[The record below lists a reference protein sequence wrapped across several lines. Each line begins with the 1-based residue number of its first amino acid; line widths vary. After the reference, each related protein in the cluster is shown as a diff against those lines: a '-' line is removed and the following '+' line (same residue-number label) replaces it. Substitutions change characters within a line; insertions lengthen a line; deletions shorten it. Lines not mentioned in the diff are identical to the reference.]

1 MGSVGVVFDTNVL
14 VSALGFG
21 GRPLDAVC
29 RPLGPEYRIVVSR
42 ETLTELRGVM
52 EYERLPF
59 TDDERDQYVE
69 LLRREAMNVS
79 PETVPAVIDDDP
91 DDDVFLA
98 CALAGDAAF
107 IVSGDDHLLS
117 LGNYR
122 NIEIVTPAGFL
133 GRTQ

>member
-1 MGSVGVVFDTNVL
+1 
-14 VSALGFG
+14 
-21 GRPLDAVC
+21 
-29 RPLGPEYRIVVSR
+29 
-42 ETLTELRGVM
+42 M